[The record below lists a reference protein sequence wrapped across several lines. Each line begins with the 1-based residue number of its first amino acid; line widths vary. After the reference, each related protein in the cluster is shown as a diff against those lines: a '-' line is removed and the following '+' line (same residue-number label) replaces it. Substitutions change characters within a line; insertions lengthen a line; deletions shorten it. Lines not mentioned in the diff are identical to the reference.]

1 MKIIDMPIGQIKPYD
16 RNPRNN
22 DAAVEPVAASIR
34 EFGFKQPI
42 VVDVKN
48 VIICGHTRYRAAKRL
63 GLETVPVLVADD
75 LTPAQVK
82 AYRLADNKTGEAAE
96 WLPDEL
102 AAELGDLQGALDMSE
117 FGFDLSEAEI
127 PDFDVDADQSSDT
140 DASDMC
146 TCPKCGFSWRK
157 D

>member
-1 MKIIDMPIGQIKPYD
+1 MKIIDIPIGQIKPYD

-42 VVDVKN
+42 VVDAKN

-75 LTPAQVK
+75 LSPAQVK

-102 AAELGDLQGALDMSE
+102 AAELGDLQGAMDMSE
-117 FGFDLSEAEI
+117 FGFDLG
-127 PDFDVDADQSSDT
+127 DVDLSISELPQPEESGEDEQQLAH
-140 DASDMC
+140 
-146 TCPKCGFSWRK
+146 CPKCGFYFK
-157 D
+157 P